1 MNVLDA
7 SALLAYVLEEPGADK
22 VEAALR
28 GSVIHAVNFAEV
40 LSRLAE
46 RGSAPEK
53 SMRLF
58 QEAGILRVLKIDFGA
73 LEDTLSVARLRPLTK
88 HAGLGLGDRYCL
100 ALAERLGAPALTADR
115 AWTGLNVGVE
125 IEALR

>member
-1 MNVLDA
+1 MKVLDA

-22 VEAALR
+22 VEGALHE
-28 GSVIHAVNFAEV
+28 SVMHAVNFAGV

-46 RGSAPEK
+46 RGSAPEE

-58 QEAGILRVLKIDFGA
+58 QEAGILRVLVIDFGT
-73 LEDTLSVARLRPLTK
+73 LEDALSVARFRPLTK

-115 AWTGLNVGVE
+115 AWNTLNVGVE
-125 IEALR
+125 IEFLR